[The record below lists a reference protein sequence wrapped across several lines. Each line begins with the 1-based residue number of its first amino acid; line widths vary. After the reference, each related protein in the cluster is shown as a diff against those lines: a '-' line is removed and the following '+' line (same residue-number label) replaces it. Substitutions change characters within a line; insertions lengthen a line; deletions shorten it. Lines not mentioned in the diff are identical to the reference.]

1 MFLYLLR
8 VCVCLVL
15 LLGASGLDVLGGC
28 ARGPNLWFLL
38 VDVGED
44 ARVG

>member
-28 ARGPNLWFLL
+28 ALGPNLLVLL
-38 VDVGED
+38 VDVVEM
-44 ARVG
+44 